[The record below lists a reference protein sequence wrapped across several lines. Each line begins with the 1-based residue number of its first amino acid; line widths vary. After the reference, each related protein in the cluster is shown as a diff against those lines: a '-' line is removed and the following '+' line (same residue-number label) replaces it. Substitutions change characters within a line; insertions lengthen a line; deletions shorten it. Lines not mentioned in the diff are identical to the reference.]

1 MTKLPERMDARD
13 SGLGTRDSMAGTRGS
28 MFRGAQRSLRALF
41 VSLALV
47 LLAFAAPLAAIEPL
61 EFKDRAEEQRYQKLL
76 RELRCLQCQNQSLA
90 DSDANVAG
98 GLRQEIHRQMQAGKS
113 DEEIK
118 AFLVERYGE
127 FVLYRPEVKGGTMLL
142 WFGPFVIL
150 ALGGAALL
158 VHLRRRAAAA
168 PAAPVAASASNR
180 SEEDW

>member
-1 MTKLPERMDARD
+1 VL
-13 SGLGTRDSMAGTRGS
+13 
-28 MFRGAQRSLRALF
+28 

-47 LLAFAAPLAAIEPL
+47 CLAAAAPLAAIEPL

-113 DEEIK
+113 NEEIK
-118 AFLVERYGE
+118 AFLVDRYGE

-168 PAAPVAASASNR
+168 PAALAAASASNR